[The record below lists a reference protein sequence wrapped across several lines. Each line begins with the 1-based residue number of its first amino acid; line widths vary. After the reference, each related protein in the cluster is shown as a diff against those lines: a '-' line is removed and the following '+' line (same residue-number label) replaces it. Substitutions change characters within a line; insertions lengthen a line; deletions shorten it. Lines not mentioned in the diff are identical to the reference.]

1 MQVLTHTKT
10 LIKRKPITMVTAAPY
25 FYSTKYNNSIQLW
38 GLSLFYG
45 GRPFNNKRLLKPP
58 ASLSLV
64 ESQKKI
70 INISAPFRIAMRRK
84 ILQEKEIH
92 FQTEQ
97 SFLLTISYSTL
108 KKMGPFFI
116 KGLHIIY

>member
-45 GRPFNNKRLLKPP
+45 VRPFNNKKLLKPP
-58 ASLSLV
+58 PLSCGNPKENKKDLGSLQNRH
-64 ESQKKI
+64 EKK
-70 INISAPFRIAMRRK
+70 NSPRKGNPF
-84 ILQEKEIH
+84 
-92 FQTEQ
+92 
-97 SFLLTISYSTL
+97 
-108 KKMGPFFI
+108 PN
-116 KGLHIIY
+116 